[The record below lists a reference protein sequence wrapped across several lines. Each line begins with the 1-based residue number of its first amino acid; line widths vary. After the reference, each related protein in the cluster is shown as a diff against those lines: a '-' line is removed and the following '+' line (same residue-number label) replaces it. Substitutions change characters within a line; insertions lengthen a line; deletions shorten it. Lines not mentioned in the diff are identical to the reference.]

1 MTDMKIETEMKVGI
15 LQFHSDKNLR
25 GILYTCRCRLAKPRY
40 EQLRIDITVKGLGK
54 EDCTALGF
62 YANCVFETDLH

>member
-25 GILYTCRCRLAKPRY
+25 GKYGVDA
-40 EQLRIDITVKGLGK
+40 
-54 EDCTALGF
+54 A
-62 YANCVFETDLH
+62 